1 MLALKCWRHPEVLNP
16 GPGSR
21 GGPYTPIHKQH
32 HASCIIALHDP
43 RSPMQALGSHS
54 SQNSVLHRAASAPR
68 QAFAS
73 WPKTRCRAISRT
85 IVARMAAAK
94 EEIATVVP
102 NPAVSN
108 FPVPTDLE
116 QYIDRPEI
124 ARANMVS
131 A

>member
-1 MLALKCWRHPEVLNP
+1 
-16 GPGSR
+16 
-21 GGPYTPIHKQH
+21 
-32 HASCIIALHDP
+32 
-43 RSPMQALGSHS
+43 
-54 SQNSVLHRAASAPR
+54 
-68 QAFAS
+68 
-73 WPKTRCRAISRT
+73 
-85 IVARMAAAK
+85 MAAAK

-108 FPVPTDLE
+108 FPVPTDLK